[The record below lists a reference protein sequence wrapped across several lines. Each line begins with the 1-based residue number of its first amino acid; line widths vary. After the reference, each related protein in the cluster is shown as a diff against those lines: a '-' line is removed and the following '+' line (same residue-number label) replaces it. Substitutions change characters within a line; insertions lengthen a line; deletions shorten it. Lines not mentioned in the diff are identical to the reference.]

1 MIRTFF
7 ILVGCLLTASLMGC
21 SQGGKA
27 IYAAAPDSNFSTS
40 YTVRDGGKYS
50 LYRVTRWNQDGQ
62 PENAEKLAT
71 YDLRPNE
78 RVGFN
83 WVVDHSRMYDPDA
96 HMNLQAYA
104 GGNHIN
110 LGPIVSKDQKY
121 YWADPSA
128 WGSYWSGEPG
138 RQFNRTLSME

>member
-1 MIRTFF
+1 MRFWIFT
-7 ILVGCLLTASLMGC
+7 GCCLAMAGAIGC

-27 IYAAAPDSNFSTS
+27 IYAAAPDGNFSTN

-62 PENAEKLAT
+62 PANAEKLAT

-78 RVGFN
+78 QLGFN
-83 WVVDHSRMYDPDA
+83 WVTDRSRMYDPDA
-96 HMNLQAYA
+96 HINLEAYA

-110 LGPIVSKDQKY
+110 LGPIVSRGQKY
-121 YWADPSA
+121 YWADPSG
-128 WGSYWSGEPG
+128 WGGYWAGEPG
-138 RQFNRTLSME
+138 RQISKSMPF